1 MMFAAGLAVLLIGV
15 GLFVYARA
23 GSDILDSVDAGLRSR
38 AEILAADVRANGPQL
53 ANVGAQL
60 IENDEAFAQLIGQSG
75 TILQSSA
82 IVGAAPMLDAATLS
96 RVTKPTLFNGHV
108 AKIDNITRILALPVQ
123 APTGRLI
130 LLVGASL
137 QDRRDQL
144 LSLAG
149 TLTVGGLLALVLISF
164 AGWLLAGAAL
174 RPVERMRADAAGIS
188 AADLERR
195 LSIPRAD
202 DEMSRLGRT
211 LNDML
216 DRLGSSFV
224 RERRLL
230 DNASHEMRTP
240 LAILKA
246 ELDLAASRERT
257 PDELLST
264 LQRAREETDHLV
276 RLAEDLMVLS
286 RTIDGQ
292 LPVHR
297 RPERLDE
304 VLGTAVDRSRPASE
318 RAGVELDVFAPPAD
332 VSIDRVRVRQM
343 VDDLLDNALR
353 HTPAG
358 GRIEVRGDMNDGT
371 VQVVVRDTGPG
382 FPPAFLAHAFDP
394 FSRGSANDDGD
405 HTGLGLAIV
414 RAIAQAHG
422 GGAEAA
428 NLEPHGAEISVTL
441 SSGE

>member
-38 AEILAADVRANGPQL
+38 AEILAADVRASGPQL

-60 IENDEAFAQLIGQSG
+60 IENDEAFAQLIAPSG
-75 TILQSSA
+75 AILQSSA
-82 IVGAAPMLDAATLS
+82 IVGGAPMLDATTLS
-96 RVTKPTLFNGHV
+96 RVTNPTLFNGHV
-108 AKIDNITRILALPVQ
+108 ANIDNVTRILALPVQ
-123 APTGRLI
+123 GPNGRLI
-130 LLVGASL
+130 LLVGSSL

-188 AADLERR
+188 AADLGRR
-195 LSIPRAD
+195 LSIPKAD
-202 DEMSRLGRT
+202 DEMSRLGTT

-216 DRLGSSFV
+216 DRLASSFL

-257 PDELLST
+257 PEELLSA
-264 LQRAREETDHLV
+264 LQHAREETDHLV

-304 VLGTAVDRSRPASE
+304 VLRTAVDRSRPAGE
-318 RAGVELDVFAPPAD
+318 RSGVEIEVVAPPAD

-358 GRIEVRGDMNDGT
+358 GRIEVRGNVNDGT

-422 GGAEAA
+422 GGAEAT
-428 NLEPHGAEISVTL
+428 NLEPQGAEISVTL